1 MEEEYVPFAKR
12 PEWADVQPVPQDDG
26 PQGGVCA
33 IAYSP
38 QCNPP
43 ACVGLLFLLFM
54 IPRSHLMFFL
64 NN

>member
-12 PEWADVQPVPQDDG
+12 PEWADLQPVPQDDG

-43 ACVGLLFLLFM
+43 
-54 IPRSHLMFFL
+54 PRPSFFSFHTP
-64 NN
+64 NVVVTY